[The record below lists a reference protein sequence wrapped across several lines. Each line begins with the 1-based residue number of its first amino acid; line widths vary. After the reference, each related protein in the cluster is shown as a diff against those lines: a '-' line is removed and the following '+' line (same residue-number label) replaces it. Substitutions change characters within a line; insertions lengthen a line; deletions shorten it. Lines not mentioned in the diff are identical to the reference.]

1 MKNDSKRVR
10 TEQIAAIALMRTLA
24 GIRLEQTFGSLFDM
38 LATFPSYGLRFGIN
52 IVSSSYSDTVS
63 YKKYLE
69 YLSSVDYSERDNRL
83 PIVIV
88 SVNESS
94 ETAMIG
100 IQVGWRF
107 GQPVVFKKPAMMNL
121 TEVNA
126 NKILDAIKTMDETIR
141 ILSEHGMKVIK
152 TISIRMSNPN
162 GMIHHAKIVYMR
174 DFTEE
179 YKMKP
184 KEVVDERKKFNR
196 LLNGVPEDEYPN
208 DFLDNSIL
216 SMVQQQFPDAQM
228 RSSLMLFSSDLR
240 DIQRLSQSVRL
251 DAEMFIEPNLTDMPE
266 IALQL
271 FNGIEIIHFVLDVFV
286 DVPFSRGIFE
296 NIAFQTTASI
306 NGWLN
311 TYNEY
316 TKVLTTL
323 HSPTEFFI
331 QQ

>member
-1 MKNDSKRVR
+1 MKNELKKIRGI
-10 TEQIAAIALMRTLA
+10 QIAAIALTKALPM
-24 GIRLEQTFGSLFDM
+24 IKLEQTDGSLFDI
-38 LATFPSYGLRFGIN
+38 LATNPSDELRFGVN
-52 IVSSSYSDTVS
+52 VVASSFSDTNS
-63 YKKYLE
+63 YAIYLE
-69 YLSSVDYSERDNRL
+69 YLNNVDYSERDNRL

-94 ETAMIG
+94 ESAKIG
-100 IQVGWRF
+100 IQIGWRF
-107 GQPVVFKKPAMMNL
+107 GRPVVFKRPFMMKL
-121 TEVNA
+121 TNENA
-126 NKILDAIKTMDETIR
+126 NRILDAIKTMDETIR
-141 ILSEHGMKVIK
+141 ILSVHGMKVIK
-152 TISIRMSNPN
+152 YISISKQDQR
-162 GMIHHAKIVYMR
+162 GMNHHAQIVYMR

-286 DVPFSRGIFE
+286 DVPFSRAIFE

-331 QQ
+331 